1 MNSVAMNGSLIKMVF
16 QLGSPLA
23 TCLIPHMDICTVCP
37 HNPTPTKPAILS
49 PLPPPP
55 HTHIPALPAAPSP
68 THTCTACCPAAAVL
82 FTLMVVR
89 EACLESGE
97 AGLMTCAAV

>member
-1 MNSVAMNGSLIKMVF
+1 MQRGMCSRNLHCLLI
-16 QLGSPLA
+16 
-23 TCLIPHMDICTVCP
+23 
-37 HNPTPTKPAILS
+37 
-49 PLPPPP
+49 LPPDP
-55 HTHIPALPAAPSP
+55 
-68 THTCTACCPAAAVL
+68 TCTACCPAAAVL

>member
-1 MNSVAMNGSLIKMVF
+1 MNSVAVNGSLIKMVF

-55 HTHIPALPAAPSP
+55 PPPPPHTHTYLHCLLPPPPHTPALPAAPPRQYCS
-68 THTCTACCPAAAVL
+68 
-82 FTLMVVR
+82 R
-89 EACLESGE
+89 
-97 AGLMTCAAV
+97 

>member
-1 MNSVAMNGSLIKMVF
+1 MNSVAVNGSLIKMVF

-49 PLPPPP
+49 PIPPPP
-55 HTHIPALPAAPSP
+55 P
-68 THTCTACCPAAAVL
+68 THTCTACCPLPHTHLHCLLPRRGSIVHADGGEGGL
-82 FTLMVVR
+82 LGVR
-89 EACLESGE
+89 
-97 AGLMTCAAV
+97 